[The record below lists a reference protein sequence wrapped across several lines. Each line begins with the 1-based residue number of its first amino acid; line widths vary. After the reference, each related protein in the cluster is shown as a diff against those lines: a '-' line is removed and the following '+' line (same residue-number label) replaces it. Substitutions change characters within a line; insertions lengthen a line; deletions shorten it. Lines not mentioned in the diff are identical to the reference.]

1 MNEARPNILY
11 ILGSG
16 LTRSAQVVGE
26 ITILGL
32 KTLYWAFRRPIEMGE
47 IIRQVEYLGTKS
59 VSIALLTSLFTGMVL
74 VLQFSIGLER
84 FGAKEYV
91 SIVVALA
98 IVRELGPVL
107 TSVVVGGRVGSGIA
121 AELGSMKVTEQ
132 IDAISALGANP
143 VKKLV
148 VPRMIAMFFGLPMLA
163 FLADIVGIL
172 GGMVIADFELG
183 LRPTVFIS
191 DVLHGVDL
199 YDVFNGLSKTFVF
212 AIGIVLIGCYHGMAA
227 TGGTEGVGRAT
238 TKTVVW
244 SLVFIFAA
252 DFFLTKLLILL
263 PS

>member
-1 MNEARPNILY
+1 MNDLKPNIFY
-11 ILGSG
+11 ALGHKLIG
-16 LTRSAQVVGE
+16 VTQVAGE
-26 ITILGL
+26 MTILGL
-32 KTLYWAFRRPIEMGE
+32 KTLYWSFRRPVEIGE
-47 IIRQVEYLGTKS
+47 IIRQAEYLGTKS
-59 VSIALLTSLFTGMVL
+59 LSIALLTALFTGMVL

-121 AELGSMKVTEQ
+121 AEIGSMKVTEQ

-148 VPRMIAMFFGLPMLA
+148 VPRMVAMFFGLPMLA
-163 FLADIVGIL
+163 FLADVVGIL
-172 GGMVIADFELG
+172 GGMLIADFELG
-183 LRPTVFIS
+183 LKPTVFIS
-191 DVLHGVDL
+191 DVLHGIDL

-212 AIGIVLIGCYHGMAA
+212 AIGIVLIACYQGMTAM
-227 TGGTEGVGRAT
+227 GGTEGVGRAT

-252 DFFLTKLLILL
+252 DFFLTKILLLITG
-263 PS
+263 